1 MNVIAQIFLLALL
14 LAFFV
19 GVPVL
24 AFFVGVPVLA
34 YVVIGHWLAPVLAA
48 LTCCGTWAV
57 ITKDNTP

>member
-24 AFFVGVPVLA
+24 A
-34 YVVIGHWLAPVLAA
+34 YVVIGHWFAPVLAA
-48 LTCCGTWAV
+48 LTCCGTWAI
-57 ITKDNTP
+57 ITKDNSP